1 MVALILL
8 IVSPSYSEDNGSPFR
23 TKEDLK
29 SYMKHLHEQF
39 GIVGRP
45 RFGKRITNFDRFD
58 DFSGYVLNTYQL
70 FTGHEEKIICQNIDM
85 KDTFQK
91 INIKNYSFDIYVY
104 NSNAEDNN

>member
-1 MVALILL
+1 MTYISTKNIILMVALILL

-45 RFGKRITNFDRFD
+45 RFGKRAFLPNYQKYEGLDSENFE
-58 DFSGYVLNTYQL
+58 T
-70 FTGHEEKIICQNIDM
+70 
-85 KDTFQK
+85 
-91 INIKNYSFDIYVY
+91 
-104 NSNAEDNN
+104 